1 MAEGAGVGRGAMGLQ
16 TLDASRGM
24 SSPWRGFVS
33 LESGSTYLPGKEC
46 RRVTRGYWGCEGK
59 HVPAPHRVKPPRTVP
74 RSLHY
79 NCALPFPDGPRSESV
94 MQETLM

>member
-46 RRVTRGYWGCEGK
+46 RRVTRGYWVVKGSMSLP
-59 HVPAPHRVKPPRTVP
+59 HIVLNLPALYPAASITTAPCHFRMDPVLRV
-74 RSLHY
+74 
-79 NCALPFPDGPRSESV
+79 
-94 MQETLM
+94 